1 MHFNFF
7 MINSSIGKFM
17 FKSNFAL
24 LSSFQVKFEM
34 VLNGSKIISL
44 DLNMV

>member
-1 MHFNFF
+1 M
-7 MINSSIGKFM
+7 GKVM

-44 DLNMV
+44 DNLNMVSGAPM